1 MTENLSPLETS
12 ITAWRERLL
21 SRGAITAADAAELE
35 DNLRE
40 RIADLTA
47 VGLDDDEAFLVAAKR
62 MGNVDEVSAEFARE
76 HSERLWKQ
84 LALADDDGVPGG
96 GASEAATGT
105 RRRSLL
111 VLLALAVASGLA
123 VRGLIALDSDDVIF
137 RNGVLVVLPFLAA
150 YFVWARRAPVRL
162 GAIVVG
168 LMGVFA
174 LAMNLYPF
182 EEYGQTFVLAVTH
195 LPVVLWLLVG
205 VVYTQRPRL
214 FGLSDDDATAS
225 GASLTGSDGP
235 GWLDHA
241 RRMDFVRFTGE
252 LVVYLALIAI
262 GGGVILGLTAAT
274 FAMVGIDFESGF
286 EWVMPF
292 ALPGAFFVAAWLV
305 EAKKSVVENIAPVL
319 TRVFTPLTIVMLAA
333 VFVALLAGGPLTD
346 VDRGLLILMNAI
358 LVLVLGLL
366 LYTISARD
374 PLAPADWFD
383 RLQLV
388 LVAAALAVNTVALI
402 AMLTRIA
409 DGGWTANKTVA
420 LGLNLVLLVHLV
432 RTGWLQLDFVRGRR
446 GFAAVERW
454 QTTYLP
460 VYAVWAAAVVLVL
473 PLAFAF
479 A

>member
-137 RNGVLVVLPFLAA
+137 RNGV
-150 YFVWARRAPVRL
+150 
-162 GAIVVG
+162 
-168 LMGVFA
+168 
-174 LAMNLYPF
+174 LYPF

-366 LYTISARD
+366 LYTISARN